1 MRILMLDT
9 LQEKELPHF
18 EACAAIDAGVAVE
31 APLGT
36 DIQSREFD
44 RTEIAEVFSV
54 PTPPETATLDRS
66 ANTMQKPRPQP
77 RTAPPREKRRK
88 KR

>member
-9 LQEKELPHF
+9 LQEKELPLL

-31 APLGT
+31 APLGS
-36 DIQSREFD
+36 Q
-44 RTEIAEVFSV
+44 IASTQI
-54 PTPPETATLDRS
+54 PAGNIPAPETATLDRS

-77 RTAPPREKRRK
+77 RTAPGREKRRK